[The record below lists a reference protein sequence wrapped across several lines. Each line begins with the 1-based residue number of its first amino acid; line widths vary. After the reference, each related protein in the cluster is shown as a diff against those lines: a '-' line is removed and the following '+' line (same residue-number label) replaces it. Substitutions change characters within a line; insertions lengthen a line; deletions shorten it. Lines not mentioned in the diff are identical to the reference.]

1 MKKSQDFLKKMN
13 NPAIADYQSSWKSSP
28 APLLEGRK
36 RQKMSKIG
44 VILTIDISNDLC
56 YY

>member
-1 MKKSQDFLKKMN
+1 MN

-28 APLLEGRK
+28 ATLLERWK
-36 RQKMSKIG
+36 CKKVSKIG
-44 VILTIDISNDLC
+44 VILGIDISKGLC

>member
-1 MKKSQDFLKKMN
+1 MN

-28 APLLEGRK
+28 APLLERWKCRK
-36 RQKMSKIG
+36 TSKIEHNLG
-44 VILTIDISNDLC
+44 IDISNDLC